1 MGMNEHAANC
11 RRDKHGPLQKIS
23 AVVTS
28 YTVSLSG
35 KIVETISKRIKNLFL
50 GCILIEFSL
59 QGSSMNPQFM
69 GCGGYVVVTVV

>member
-1 MGMNEHAANC
+1 MRQIVAETKM
-11 RRDKHGPLQKIS
+11 DILQKIS
-23 AVVTS
+23 AVVDS

-35 KIVETISKRIKNLFL
+35 KIVEGISKRIKNLFL

-59 QGSSMNPQFM
+59 QSPSMNPQFM

>member
-1 MGMNEHAANC
+1 MRQIVAETSMGS
-11 RRDKHGPLQKIS
+11 LQKIS
-23 AVVTS
+23 AVVDS

-35 KIVETISKRIKNLFL
+35 KIVEGISKRIKNLFL

-59 QGSSMNPQFM
+59 QSPSMNPQFM

>member
-1 MGMNEHAANC
+1 MRQIVAETSMGT
-11 RRDKHGPLQKIS
+11 LQKIS
-23 AVVTS
+23 AVVDS

-35 KIVETISKRIKNLFL
+35 KIEEGISKRIQNLFL

-59 QGSSMNPQFM
+59 QSPSMNSQFM

>member
-1 MGMNEHAANC
+1 M
-11 RRDKHGPLQKIS
+11 DILQKIS
-23 AVVTS
+23 AVVDS

-35 KIVETISKRIKNLFL
+35 KIVEGISKRIKNLFL

-59 QGSSMNPQFM
+59 QSPSMNPQFM

>member
-1 MGMNEHAANC
+1 MRQIVAETSM
-11 RRDKHGPLQKIS
+11 DILQKIS
-23 AVVTS
+23 AVVDS

-35 KIVETISKRIKNLFL
+35 KIVEGISKRIKNLFL

-59 QGSSMNPQFM
+59 QSPSMNPQFM